1 MASERYTELKFLTV
15 TEVADWLRVSRMT
28 VYRMIEGGELEAYRY
43 GRNVRVSE
51 QAVVNLLRRSA
62 MDGDVADGQA

>member
-1 MASERYTELKFLTV
+1 MASERY
-15 TEVADWLRVSRMT
+15 T